1 MTAQLLNGRQRAK
14 QLQTELSESFSELAA
29 ASGVQ
34 PTLAALQV
42 GADAA
47 AAGYLRA
54 IRRACQG
61 VGATLRP
68 VELHEQSSTE
78 EAQATLTELNN
89 DEAVHGIMVLEPLPD
104 HIDDSQLIDR
114 LSPAKDVDGVH
125 PLNAGRLAA
134 QRQPHFVP
142 ATPAGAVMLLEE
154 AEVAFKGKSAV
165 VIGRSDIVGKPMAL
179 LLLHRHCT
187 VTVAH
192 SRTENLPAVARQA
205 DILCVAVGRPGMVT
219 GDWIKPGAVVVD
231 FGTTYMDG
239 ALKGDCEQASVEAVA
254 GMLTPVPGGTG
265 PMTNVMLMRN
275 LLSAYLRLVSSSGL

>member
-1 MTAQLLNGRQRAK
+1 MTAQLLKGLQLAK
-14 QLQTELSESFSELAA
+14 QLQAELSESFAELATA
-29 ASGVQ
+29 TGVQ

-42 GADAA
+42 GADPA

-61 VGATLRP
+61 VGVALRP
-68 VELHEQSSTE
+68 VELDEKSSPE
-78 EAQATLTELNN
+78 EVQAALTPLN
-89 DEAVHGIMVLEPLPD
+89 DDKAVHGIMVLEPLPD
-104 HIDDSQLIDR
+104 HVDSTQLIDF

-142 ATPAGAVMLLEE
+142 ATPAGAMMLLED
-154 AEVAFKGKSAV
+154 ADVTFKGKKAV

-187 VTVAH
+187 VTIAH
-192 SRTENLPAVARQA
+192 SRTEDLPSVASEA
-205 DILCVAVGRPGMVT
+205 DILCVAVGRPEMVT

-231 FGTTYMDG
+231 FGTTYVG
-239 ALKGDCEQASVEAVA
+239 SSVKGDCEQASVEAAA
-254 GMLTPVPGGTG
+254 GMFTPVPGGTG
-265 PMTNVMLMRN
+265 PMTNVILMQN
-275 LLSAYLRLVSSSGL
+275 LFSAYRRLVSAS

>member
-1 MTAQLLNGRQRAK
+1 MSAQLLKGRQLAK
-14 QLQTELSESFSELAA
+14 RMQAELSGSFAELATTT
-29 ASGVQ
+29 GVQ

-42 GADAA
+42 GADPA

-61 VGATLRP
+61 VGVALRP
-68 VELHEQSSTE
+68 VEVDEKSSPE
-78 EAQATLTELNN
+78 EVQAALTTLN
-89 DEAVHGIMVLEPLPD
+89 DDKAVHGIMVLEPLPD
-104 HIDDSQLIDR
+104 HVDSSQLIEF

-142 ATPAGAVMLLEE
+142 ATPAGAMKLLED
-154 AEVAFKGKSAV
+154 ADVTFKGKKAV

-192 SRTENLPAVARQA
+192 SRTVDLPSVASEA
-205 DILCVAVGRPGMVT
+205 DILCVAVGRPEMVT

-231 FGTTYMDG
+231 FGTTYVG
-239 ALKGDCEQASVEAVA
+239 SSVKGDCEPASVGAAA
-254 GMLTPVPGGTG
+254 GMFTPVPGGTG
-265 PMTNVMLMRN
+265 PMTNVMLMHN
-275 LLSAYLRLVSSSGL
+275 LLSAFRRLVSAS

>member
-14 QLQTELSESFSELAA
+14 QLQSELSESFAEAAA

-42 GADAA
+42 GEDSG

-61 VGATLRP
+61 VGVTLRP
-68 VELHEQSSTE
+68 IKLPEQSSQGE
-78 EAQATLTELNN
+78 VQAALTELNSA
-89 DEAVHGIMVLEPLPD
+89 DDVHGIMVLEPLPD
-104 HIDDSQLIDR
+104 QVDGTR
-114 LSPAKDVDGVH
+114 LVEFVSSAKDVDGVH

-134 QRQPHFVP
+134 QREPHFVP
-142 ATPAGAVMLLEE
+142 ATPAGAIRLLEE
-154 AEVAFKGKSAV
+154 AGVDFKGKRAV

-187 VTVAH
+187 VTIAH
-192 SRTENLPAVARQA
+192 SRTEDLPGVARQA
-205 DILCVAVGRPGMVT
+205 DILCVAVGRPEMVT
-219 GDWIKPGAVVVD
+219 GEWIKPGAVVVD
-231 FGTTYMDG
+231 FGTTYIG
-239 ALKGDCEQASVEAVA
+239 GSLKGDCEQASVEAVA

-265 PMTNVMLMRN
+265 PMTNVMLMDN
-275 LLSAYLRLVSSSGL
+275 LLSAYRRKVPADGF